1 MKKILFLIIFFHTFH
16 SICFSENIGGIDK
29 YKRIIYNIIF
39 DIGTLDREAYLKII
53 DSINSEIRP
62 KIAIYHTNDND
73 AGVTDYSAAFLI
85 KNKDGVVLF
94 HRFFTGSFKNDHSDV
109 SKLPLARTP
118 LMSREQFLDGLMQ
131 DPDGYIPLT
140 E

>member
-1 MKKILFLIIFFHTFH
+1 MRMFLLIIMIFHY
-16 SICFSENIGGIDK
+16 SICSAESIGGIDK
-29 YKRIIYNIIF
+29 YRRIMYNIIF
-39 DIGTLDREAYLKII
+39 DIGTTDREAYLNII
-53 DSINSEIRP
+53 DSMNSENRP

>member
-1 MKKILFLIIFFHTFH
+1 MRMLLLIIMIFHY
-16 SICFSENIGGIDK
+16 SICSAESIGKIDK
-29 YKRIIYNIIF
+29 YKRIMYNIIF
-39 DIGTLDREAYLKII
+39 DIGTTDREAYLNII
-53 DSINSEIRP
+53 DSINSENRP